1 MEGSPPTSDPASRER
16 LVELITGCWG
26 TQVINVAVRLGLP
39 DRLAQGPA
47 AAADLA
53 VQTDSHGGALFRLL
67 RAMAVLG
74 LVRHLGDDRFELTPS
89 GRLLSADAPGS
100 IRGMALHWGER
111 LWGAL
116 SQLDQS
122 VRTGRPWRTSGME
135 GFLHMANDPAQ
146 MAMFHQSMAD
156 QTGPVAKA
164 ILETYD
170 FSRFSRVMDVGG
182 SYGALLAAVL
192 QAWPGLTG
200 AVYDLPDLAAA
211 AGIYLAQTQ
220 VGDRATFIGG
230 DFFQSV
236 PGGADAY
243 MLKMII
249 HDWDDEKARS
259 ILGQCRKAAG
269 PDGVVLVMEKIA
281 PETVGGDAGD
291 LATIRGDILMLTA
304 AGGMER
310 TELEYRALLEEAG
323 LTIRR
328 IYPTSSGFSVIEAV
342 AA

>member
-1 MEGSPPTSDPASRER
+1 
-16 LVELITGCWG
+16 
-26 TQVINVAVRLGLP
+26 
-39 DRLAQGPA
+39 
-47 AAADLA
+47 
-53 VQTDSHGGALFRLL
+53 
-67 RAMAVLG
+67 
-74 LVRHLGDDRFELTPS
+74 
-89 GRLLSADAPGS
+89 
-100 IRGMALHWGER
+100 
-111 LWGAL
+111 
-116 SQLDQS
+116 
-122 VRTGRPWRTSGME
+122 
-135 GFLHMANDPAQ
+135 
-146 MAMFHQSMAD
+146 
-156 QTGPVAKA
+156 
-164 ILETYD
+164 
-170 FSRFSRVMDVGG
+170 MDVGG

-192 QAWPGLTG
+192 QARPELSG

-211 AGIYLAQTQ
+211 AGTYLAQAQ

-236 PGGADAY
+236 PEGADAY

-269 PDGVVLVMEKIA
+269 PNGVVLVMEKIA

-310 TELEYRALLEEAG
+310 TESEYHTLLGEAG
-323 LTIRR
+323 LAIRR
-328 IYPTSSGFSVIEAV
+328 IFPTSSGFSVIEAV